1 MNVTKIKAFFIG
13 FFSSV
18 ATFFIAIICGKH
30 LRNKRSGDEEVRDN
44 IEELRRNTED
54 LGRTE
59 EQLRKNNSELRDWID
74 EITKR
79 KQN

>member
-13 FFSSV
+13 FFSSIV
-18 ATFFIAIICGKH
+18 TFFIAIVCGKH
-30 LRNKRSGDEEVRDN
+30 LHNKRGGDEGVRDN
-44 IEELRRNTED
+44 IEELRNNTEE

-59 EQLRKNNSELRDWID
+59 EELRKNNTELRDWID

-79 KQN
+79 KQG